1 MIINLEGNKN
11 STLVNPEEIKKDNQ
25 DMICK
30 TIYNYLISNKVEL
43 NKDLKILINNRNK
56 HYYHENLK
64 IYIPYGFFNLTT
76 SNKGTYIFLLNQL
89 PKEERISILN
99 IFNRKSLFE
108 FALKFK
114 KFDIILDFDLF
125 NSNINTTS
133 IKNSFKFIYRHLL
146 KKGGFF
152 CITNENNGA
161 VPTKFFMKRI
171 EPKVQINIKKKINLL
186 IYRKS

>member
-1 MIINLEGNKN
+1 MEGNKN
-11 STLVNPEEIKKDNQ
+11 SILVNSEEIKRDNQ
-25 DMICK
+25 DRICK

-56 HYYHENLK
+56 HYYHEILK

-89 PKEERISILN
+89 PKEERIPISILN
-99 IFNRKSLFE
+99 IFNGKSLFE

-133 IKNSFKFIYRHLL
+133 IKNSFRFIYRHLL
-146 KKGGFF
+146 KKRGFF
-152 CITNENNGA
+152 CITNKNNGA
-161 VPTKFFMKRI
+161 VPKKFFMKEI
-171 EPKVQINIKKKINLL
+171 EPKVQINIKKKIDLL
-186 IYRKS
+186 FYRKS